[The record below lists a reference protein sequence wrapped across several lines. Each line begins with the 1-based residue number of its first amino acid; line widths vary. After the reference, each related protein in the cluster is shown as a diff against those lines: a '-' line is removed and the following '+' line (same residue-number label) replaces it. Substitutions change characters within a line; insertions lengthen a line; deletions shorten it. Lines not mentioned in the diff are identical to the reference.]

1 MFVLGLAIGLLVGS
15 LATLV
20 GSFILRE
27 LAAKKRDR
35 EFADQ
40 MWRAIE
46 REAEEATWRERRP
59 TWGRQTRFIA

>member
-1 MFVLGLAIGLLVGS
+1 MICAIGYLLG
-15 LATLV
+15 
-20 GSFILRE
+20 ILTTIVVQFFARE

-46 REAEEATWRERRP
+46 REAEEAAWRERRP
-59 TWGRQTRFIA
+59 TWGRQTRGLA